1 VVVDRPLDAEVQR
14 RQVMSRVA
22 KVALPIVLLIALIVW
37 LPGFMRPAVS
47 RQRVRIAK
55 VTSGPIEAVITAS
68 GTVVPEVERALSSP
82 LDARVLRI
90 LKRPGDRLK
99 AGDPLVELDTS
110 ESVLAVDK
118 LVKDLAVKDNQQT
131 QTRLVLEKNLLEIQG
146 KLDAKKLDLDSSRA
160 ELADTRE
167 LYKQG
172 LISREKLRQAE
183 LLEAKSVIELK
194 QLEGE
199 RDNTQRANDT
209 QVVGLLL
216 ERSSLDKETAQARR
230 QLELS
235 TTRADR
241 DGVVTWALQEE
252 GVIVRRGD
260 VIARI
265 ADLSTFRVDATVSDV
280 HAKRL
285 AVGMPV
291 VVRLNDDDN
300 LEGHVSAIFPK
311 IENGIM
317 TFRVSLTDRS
327 NKLLR
332 PSLRADVLV
341 ITDRRP
347 RVLRI
352 RKGPF
357 TEGDGFR
364 QAFVVRGDRAVRTP
378 ITLGLVSFDDYEV
391 VNGLAEGDD
400 VIISDMR
407 DYLHLNEVRLK

>member
-1 VVVDRPLDAEVQR
+1 MDRPLEAGVQR
-14 RQVMSRVA
+14 RQWASRVA
-22 KVALPIVLLIALIVW
+22 KVAIPIVLLIALIVW

-47 RQRVRIAK
+47 RQRVRLAK
-55 VTSGPIEAVITAS
+55 VTTGPIEAVITAS

-110 ESVLAVDK
+110 ESVLAVEK

-131 QTRLVLEKNLLEIQG
+131 QTRLSLEKNLLEIEG
-146 KLDAKKLDLDSSRA
+146 KLDAKKLDLDSMRA
-160 ELADTRE
+160 ELADSRE

-183 LLEAKSVIELK
+183 LQEAKAVIELK

-199 RDNTQRANDT
+199 RDNTRRTNDT
-209 QVVGLLL
+209 QVAGLVL
-216 ERSSLDKETAQARR
+216 ERNSLGKETAQARR

-241 DGVVTWALQEE
+241 DGVVTWALPEE
-252 GVIVRRGD
+252 GVVVRRGE

-291 VVRLNDDDN
+291 VVRLNEDDN
-300 LEGHVSAIFPK
+300 LEGRVSAIFPK
-311 IENGIM
+311 VENGII
-317 TFRVSLTDRS
+317 TFRVALTDKS

-352 RKGPF
+352 RKGQF
-357 TEGDGFR
+357 ADGEGFR
-364 QAFVVRGDRAVRTP
+364 QAFVVRGDRAVRVP

-391 VNGLAEGDD
+391 VNGLAEGDE

-407 DYLHLNEVRLK
+407 DYLHLSEVRIK